1 MPETQRQTDTGRVRG
16 FSKRLDKS
24 QKRLDNR
31 TSQPQ
36 HRFAKR
42 GRGMDTENA
51 GLAVEQARLNSMLT
65 RGIVYSIVWLAG
77 FGSSYA
83 LYQGLR
89 ARRMLKLNPM
99 LQGNGRA
106 WWCILA
112 GGLGVA
118 ALCAVVGVGIFN
130 AVTQP

>member
-1 MPETQRQTDTGRVRG
+1 
-16 FSKRLDKS
+16 
-24 QKRLDNR
+24 
-31 TSQPQ
+31 
-36 HRFAKR
+36 
-42 GRGMDTENA
+42 MDTENA
-51 GLAVEQARLNSMLT
+51 SLTVEQTRLNRMLT
-65 RGIVYSIVWLAG
+65 RGVVFSVIWLAG

-83 LYQGLR
+83 LYQGLL
-89 ARRMLKLNPM
+89 ARRMIKLNPM

-118 ALCAVVGVGIFN
+118 VLCAVVGVGIFN

>member
-1 MPETQRQTDTGRVRG
+1 MDTG
-16 FSKRLDKS
+16 
-24 QKRLDNR
+24 
-31 TSQPQ
+31 
-36 HRFAKR
+36 
-42 GRGMDTENA
+42 NA
-51 GLAVEQARLNSMLT
+51 SLSVEQARLNSMLT

-89 ARRMLKLNPM
+89 ARRMIKLNPS

-106 WWCILA
+106 WWCIIA

-118 ALCAVVGVGIFN
+118 VLCSIAGIGIFN
-130 AVTQP
+130 AMT

>member
-1 MPETQRQTDTGRVRG
+1 
-16 FSKRLDKS
+16 
-24 QKRLDNR
+24 
-31 TSQPQ
+31 
-36 HRFAKR
+36 
-42 GRGMDTENA
+42 MDSENA
-51 GLAVEQARLNSMLT
+51 GLTVEQARLNSMLT
-65 RGIVYSIVWLAG
+65 RGIVYSIVWLACL
-77 FGSSYA
+77 GSSYA

-118 ALCAVVGVGIFN
+118 VLCAVVGVGIFN
-130 AVTQP
+130 AMTQP

>member
-1 MPETQRQTDTGRVRG
+1 MDTG
-16 FSKRLDKS
+16 
-24 QKRLDNR
+24 
-31 TSQPQ
+31 
-36 HRFAKR
+36 
-42 GRGMDTENA
+42 NA
-51 GLAVEQARLNSMLT
+51 SLSVEQARLNSMLT

-89 ARRMLKLNPM
+89 ARRMIKLNPG

-106 WWCILA
+106 WWCIIA

-118 ALCAVVGVGIFN
+118 VLCTIAGIGIFN
-130 AVTQP
+130 TMT